1 METKRFRS
9 PKKTDVSKM
18 PKLTSGKGISKY
30 NWPLIKVEFFNSDY
44 LDVKPF
50 MEDRYGYY
58 HNAMSVKGWAEQKA
72 RWLESVQKKAL
83 QISSE
88 KMAKELNRGLDH
100 IRQYFV
106 ELGESAKKLKLKP
119 SDAYIIWEVLRTE
132 NALPV
137 RYTKNVHELKPSFT
151 AIEDRT
157 RELLEKRGIKVIDL
171 TPSNDAG
178 DIPPQIPT

>member
-1 METKRFRS
+1 MQNKRFRT

-18 PKLTSGKGISKY
+18 PKITNGKGQSKY

-50 MEDRYGYY
+50 MEDRYGGY
-58 HNAMSVKGWAEQKA
+58 HNAMAVKGWAEHKA

-88 KMAKELNRGLDH
+88 KMAKELNRGLDE
-100 IRQYFV
+100 IRGYFV
-106 ELGESAKKLKLKP
+106 ELGENARKLKLKP

-171 TPSNDAG
+171 TPKEDGA
-178 DIPPQIPT
+178 DFPTQIPT